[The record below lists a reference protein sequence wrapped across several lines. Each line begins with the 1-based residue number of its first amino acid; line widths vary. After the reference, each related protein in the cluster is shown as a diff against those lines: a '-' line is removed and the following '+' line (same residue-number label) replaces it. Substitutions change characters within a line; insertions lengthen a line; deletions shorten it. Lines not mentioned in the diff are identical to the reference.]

1 MPDGVLAQLHRSPP
15 APWLE
20 VPTDKAD
27 EALMQGSSVWRGSN
41 SSIDLGY
48 GRFIKA
54 NVGFD
59 NAPSR
64 RRSLPRI
71 VMRGTVSTAWC
82 P

>member
-1 MPDGVLAQLHRSPP
+1 MPDGVLRTAL

-27 EALMQGSSVWRGSN
+27 QALMHGSSVWRGSN
-41 SSIDLGY
+41 GSIDLGY

-54 NVGFD
+54 NVGLD
-59 NAPSR
+59 NAPSH
-64 RRSLPRI
+64 RRSLPRS
-71 VMRGTVSTAWC
+71 VMRGTVST